1 MGFFL
6 QADRYKNLARGS
18 QLDTEHR
25 RKEAIAA
32 ARREIARRIARVC
45 ASLSPEEFEKLLDRM
60 AGIQWKYEVAPILS
74 ESTPPDLEDRLD
86 RTGDWDTLS

>member
-1 MGFFL
+1 M
-6 QADRYKNLARGS
+6 D
-18 QLDTEHR
+18 EHR
-25 RKEAIAA
+25 KIEAIAA

-74 ESTPPDLEDRLD
+74 ESQPPDVAQNLD
-86 RTGDWDTLS
+86 RSGDWNTLS